1 MNVPSKSREVIS
13 FGTAESGQEIGL
25 KFVLVARS
33 AKGICA
39 VLLGGNE
46 AALVA
51 DLHRRFR
58 KATLVPGGAELAE
71 TTAAVARW
79 LEAPRGA
86 FPFPLDLRGTPFQQ
100 AVWAALLAI
109 PEGTTVSYTEVAR
122 RAGQPHAVRAVAQA
136 IGANPVAV
144 AVPCH
149 RVIGADGSLGG
160 YRWGVECK
168 RLLLAR
174 EARKPSVSLS
184 H

>member
-1 MNVPSKSREVIS
+1 MNASSKSREVIS
-13 FGTAESGQEIGL
+13 FGTTESGLGL
-25 KFVLVARS
+25 VLVARS

-39 VLLGGNE
+39 VLLGGNKT
-46 AALVA
+46 ALAA

-58 KATLVPGGAELAE
+58 KATLVSGGAEMAQ
-71 TTAAVARW
+71 TAAAVARW
-79 LEAPRGA
+79 VEAPEDA
-86 FPFPLDLRGTPFQQ
+86 FPFPLDLRGTVFQQ
-100 AVWAALLAI
+100 AVWAALLTI
-109 PEGTTVSYTEVAR
+109 PEGSTVSYTEVAR

-174 EARKPSVSLS
+174 EARKP
-184 H
+184 